1 MNVTRLKVGEQVMMS
16 DGSLGEVLVVVEDG
30 SGVRLKY
37 LDTMGEP
44 EKVGTE
50 QIIPADEVISIVQGT
65 HTEGAA

>member
-50 QIIPADEVISIVQGT
+50 QIIPAEEVISIVQGT

>member
-1 MNVTRLKVGEQVMMS
+1 MNVTQLKIGQQVMLS

-37 LDTMGEP
+37 IDTMGEP
-44 EKVGTE
+44 QLVGTE
-50 QIIPADEVISIVQGT
+50 QTISADEVISIVQGT

>member
-1 MNVTRLKVGEQVMMS
+1 
-16 DGSLGEVLVVVEDG
+16 
-30 SGVRLKY
+30 
-37 LDTMGEP
+37 MGEP